1 MPQSWDKLGDLEV
14 PVAQAADL
22 IKFGTKIT
30 VGNSFCGRF
39 GVIRDKKRP
48 QPGKLAYPTVNFA
61 QSLGQSGGFGGD
73 GDQNGRFG
81 QVLFKVYSRK

>member
-1 MPQSWDKLGDLEV
+1 MV
-14 PVAQAADL
+14 DL

-30 VGNSFCGRF
+30 VGNSFWGRF

-61 QSLGQSGGFGGD
+61 QDLGRGPNFGVPVT
-73 GDQNGRFG
+73 QNGRFD
-81 QVLFKVYSRK
+81 QD